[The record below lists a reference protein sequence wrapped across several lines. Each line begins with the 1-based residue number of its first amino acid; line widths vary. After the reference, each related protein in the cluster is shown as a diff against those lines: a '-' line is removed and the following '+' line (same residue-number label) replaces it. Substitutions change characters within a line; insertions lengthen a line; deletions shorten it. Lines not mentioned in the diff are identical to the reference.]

1 MSRQIS
7 GFGYAVGAAAAFSLS
22 GSLGS
27 GLMTTGWSAGAA
39 VCARILIGALL
50 LAPLAVV
57 ALRGKW
63 RLVPGAAPRMILYGM
78 LAVAGTQ
85 LAYFQAVRYLPVAVA
100 LLVEFAAPVA
110 VLLWLWVTGGQ
121 RPSRLTTLGAVV
133 AAAGL
138 VIVLDLVSGVEV
150 NMPGIAWSLAA
161 MIGLAVYFVLSSD
174 ESHGLPP
181 VAFATGGL
189 VVGGLLLALAGAV
202 GVLDIATSTMS
213 PVYAGREVPWWVALG
228 LLGAV
233 TGGLAYVLGI
243 EGARR
248 LGSRLASFVGL
259 TEVLFVALVAWLL
272 LGETPTIGNVVGGV
286 LVVTGVVLV
295 KLGEPEAPRAE
306 DTVEAAIVTPRTG
319 VEPDVEPD
327 EVSQWPSASGEHGR
341 EGL

>member
-202 GVLDIATSTMS
+202 GRAKPAMPTAPAPARMSRRVCIAPS
-213 PVYAGREVPWWVALG
+213 PDCAR
-228 LLGAV
+228 
-233 TGGLAYVLGI
+233 LA
-243 EGARR
+243 A
-248 LGSRLASFVGL
+248 GSR
-259 TEVLFVALVAWLL
+259 
-272 LGETPTIGNVVGGV
+272 
-286 LVVTGVVLV
+286 
-295 KLGEPEAPRAE
+295 
-306 DTVEAAIVTPRTG
+306 
-319 VEPDVEPD
+319 
-327 EVSQWPSASGEHGR
+327 
-341 EGL
+341 